1 MQRPDANGPVTVLG
15 AGIVGLCTALA
26 LLERGIKVRVIERGA
41 PGQETSYGNAGVI
54 SPWSIIPQI
63 SPGLWKNIP
72 KLMVGPTRPLAVHWS
87 SWPAMVPW
95 GLRFLSLG
103 TEAQVREISSGM
115 FTLCGPSVDMYRKL
129 LQGTGYEGLMQN
141 SMYVHAFRDG
151 SRANLNGLDN
161 QLRAAAGANVELVGA
176 DVLHSIEPDLSPE
189 FQAAV
194 LIHDQARAL
203 APGQIATVLADK
215 AKSLGAEFVSDEIRT
230 LKRTDTAWE
239 IACAEN
245 TYRSEKVALC
255 MGVWSKPLLE
265 QLGISIPL
273 MAERGYHVQF
283 PESGLQVQNSV
294 LDVDCKVVASQMAG
308 GLRVAGQAEFGPIGA
323 PPNPRTLERME
334 RIARKM
340 FPTLPPGEPDTWM
353 GHRPSFPD
361 SLPVLGEMPGQDGLF
376 LNFGHSH
383 YGLMMAPKSGELTA
397 RSILNEGTNEDL
409 SAFDISRF

>member
-1 MQRPDANGPVTVLG
+1 MQRPDAKGPVTVLG
-15 AGIVGLCTALA
+15 AGIVGLCTALS
-26 LLERGIKVRVIERGA
+26 LLERGVKVRIIERGA

-72 KLMVGPTRPLAVHWS
+72 KLMVGPTRPLAIHWS

-103 TEAQVREISSGM
+103 TEAQVRAISAGM
-115 FTLCGPSVDMYRKL
+115 FTLCGPSVDLYRKL
-129 LQGTGYEGLMQN
+129 LQGTGHEYLMQD

-151 SRANLNGLDN
+151 SRATLNGLDN
-161 QLRAAAGANVELVGA
+161 QLRAAAGADIELVGA
-176 DVLHSIEPDLSPE
+176 DQLRAIEPDLSPE
-189 FQAAV
+189 FQAAI
-194 LIHDQARAL
+194 LIHNQARAL
-203 APGQIATVLADK
+203 APGQIATVLAEK
-215 AKSLGAEFVSDEIRT
+215 AKSLGAEFISDDIQSLRR
-230 LKRTDTAWE
+230 KDTVWE
-239 IACAEN
+239 ITCAQQ
-245 TYRSEKVALC
+245 SFHAEKVALC

-265 QLGISIPL
+265 QLGISVPL

-283 PESGLQVQNSV
+283 GQSGLQVQNSV

-323 PPNPRTLERME
+323 PPNSRTLDRME

-340 FPTLPPGEPDTWM
+340 FPALPPGAPDTWM

-361 SLPVLGEMPGQDGLF
+361 SLPVLGEMPKHTGLF

-383 YGLMMAPKSGELTA
+383 YGLMMAPKSGDLTA
-397 RSILNEGTNEDL
+397 RSILGETPNEDL
-409 SAFDISRF
+409 SAFGISRF